1 MSLGKNTPSTKENP
15 QPEETY
21 GPHIDLESRSEFY
34 IRKYKETYSKILI
47 YGTIPVLSVGIFMN
61 KFLYDERIYIK
72 KLKVSNI
79 ISLYLMSSAF
89 VGMIITYIENTYKE
103 DYFIS
108 FENMKIKNFEKESI
122 INQGNLNKEK
132 RMMRNLE
139 NKI

>member
-1 MSLGKNTPSTKENP
+1 MSLLKNTPQQQQNP
-15 QPEETY
+15 QQEEIY

-72 KLKVSNI
+72 KLKISKI

-108 FENMKIKNFEKESI
+108 FENMKMKNFEKESI
-122 INQGNLNKEK
+122 SVQGNLNKEK